1 VSATEDKAKACEY
14 CGRRGEM
21 KATASRGDGTRFETF
36 LFCHSAERS
45 CYNAARGR
53 YFEECTCVRNF
64 HKTVSEEHYG
74 WALTRRDPECKLHK
88 NDVLL

>member
-1 VSATEDKAKACEY
+1 VSAAENKAKPCDY

-21 KATASRGDGTRFETF
+21 KATASRGDGHQYETF
-36 LFCHSAERS
+36 LFCHSNERS

-53 YFEECTCVRNF
+53 YFEECSCTKQYFRRVDQLDWDW
-64 HKTVSEEHYG
+64 T
-74 WALTRRDPECKLHK
+74 LTRRDPECQLHK